1 MKKSNVLNENPLRI
15 SGAKFSAISANI
27 KYKNRQ
33 DLILIYLEPGSTL
46 TGVFTK
52 SYTRSAP
59 VIWSEKII
67 LNSSKR
73 DDEAYAILVNSGNA
87 NAFTGERGHQAV
99 KHVMKALS
107 GALSLS
113 LTSVLMAS
121 TGVIGEF
128 LPYKKIVNS
137 LPKLIDGL
145 SINKIEDCSRAIMTT
160 DTYPKYCSKKISLD
174 NQVITIVGIAKG
186 SGMIAPNM
194 GTMLSFI
201 ITDAKVSQK
210 ILRQIT
216 RETNDTTFNSI
227 SVDSDTSTSDTV
239 LVAATSKVNMS
250 TIEKESDPRIKTFTV
265 ALESLMKDL
274 ALEIVRDGEGASKLV
289 EYEVIGAVSN
299 KSAKTVA
306 FSIANSPLVK
316 TAIAGEDPNWG
327 RIIMAIGK
335 SGEKIQ
341 QETIVIYIGENLIVE
356 NGKVANDYNE
366 ENTQKYMR
374 SNEIYFKVDLGLGIG
389 QAKVWGCD
397 FTKEYISINADYR
410 S

>member
-1 MKKSNVLNENPLRI
+1 MKKSNVLSENPLRI
-15 SGAKFSAISANI
+15 SGAKFSAIGANI

-87 NAFTGERGHQAV
+87 NAFTGEKGHQAV

-107 GALSLS
+107 GALSIS
-113 LTSVLMAS
+113 LASVLMAS